1 MKYIMHTD
9 YIVVYMT
16 GVSPVLRELA
26 FYSHVK
32 QALACR
38 HHLNKKKSQ
47 ITSTTL
53 QSQIT

>member
-1 MKYIMHTD
+1 MHTD

>member
-1 MKYIMHTD
+1 MHQD
-9 YIVVYMT
+9 YIVLYRT
-16 GVSPVLRELA
+16 GVSPVMRELA

-32 QALACR
+32 ETLACR